1 MVYTSLRIHIQ
12 LSGTTLTFSS
22 APPNGTS
29 IEVMTH
35 SQTAINTFPATGIS
49 GLTEVTAAGA
59 DHVMIF
65 DATDSALKKALVS
78 DFLDNVYTIKRTSTG
93 SCRWYV

>member
-1 MVYTSLRIHIQ
+1 MI
-12 LSGTTLTFSS
+12 
-22 APPNGTS
+22 
-29 IEVMTH
+29 H

-49 GLTEVTAAGA
+49 GLTEVTAVGA

-78 DFLDNVYTIKRTSTG
+78 DFLDNVKI
-93 SCRWYV
+93 